1 MPHGLEL
8 SRAPQC
14 SLWFIGAGDGCAAS
28 PHPISSHLSGSVV
41 VLRAIITLVL
51 FLVSGAAARADLRI
65 VSSPGGE
72 VGSYLRLFAMV
83 RQSGH
88 RVIIDGP
95 CLSACTL
102 VLSTIPQDRICVTR
116 RAILGFHSAR
126 LLDPQGQLYAAP
138 SETRLLA
145 ATYPEPIRAWIERNG
160 GLTENPIF
168 LRSRQLTALYPRCR

>member
-1 MPHGLEL
+1 
-8 SRAPQC
+8 
-14 SLWFIGAGDGCAAS
+14 
-28 PHPISSHLSGSVV
+28 
-41 VLRAIITLVL
+41 
-51 FLVSGAAARADLRI
+51 
-65 VSSPGGE
+65 
-72 VGSYLRLFAMV
+72 MV

-126 LLDPQGQLYAAP
+126 LLDPQGQLYAAS

-145 ATYPEPIRAWIERNG
+145 ATYPEPIRAWIDRNG